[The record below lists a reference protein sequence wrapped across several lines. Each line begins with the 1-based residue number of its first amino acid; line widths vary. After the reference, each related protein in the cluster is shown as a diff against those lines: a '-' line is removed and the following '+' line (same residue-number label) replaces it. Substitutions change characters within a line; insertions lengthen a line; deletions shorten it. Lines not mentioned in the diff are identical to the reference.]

1 MLLTAMLRNATIE
14 KMKGVIIL
22 INSNKIK
29 GRMVELGITQ
39 KEMAEKMGLAAPTV
53 SQKINNVRPMDLTE
67 AEKIAEILRITENEF
82 GEYFFARMLRNATNE
97 RV

>member
-1 MLLTAMLRNATIE
+1 MLLTIALRSATIE
-14 KMKGVIIL
+14 KMKGVTNL

-39 KEMAEKMGLAAPTV
+39 KEMAEKMGLAAPTI
-53 SQKINNVRPMDLTE
+53 SQKINNVRPMDLIE

-82 GEYFFARMLRNATNE
+82 GEYFFAEMLRNATTE
-97 RV
+97 G